1 MTRPIGFS
9 TGALALADFRRALRM
24 LRRRGVGAVELSTL
38 REAELAPL
46 LESLDSLEL
55 ADYAYVSLHA
65 PSRFQSLAEEE
76 VARLLKPLLAR
87 RWPIIV
93 HPDALTQQ
101 SVWQEFGDRLCIE
114 NMDKRKRLGRT
125 VEEMQEVF
133 DRFPA
138 ASFCFDIG
146 HARQIDPTMSQA
158 ALMLRRFGARLRQV
172 HVSEVNSR
180 NGHDPIS
187 FTAQTAFRRVAH
199 LVPPQVPLILEMVI
213 PEDQIDTQMAI
224 AAEALTARPVM
235 AS

>member
-24 LRRRGVGAVELSTL
+24 LRKRGLGAVELSAL
-38 REAELAPL
+38 REAEVGPL
-46 LESLDSLEL
+46 LEALDSLEL
-55 ADYAYVSLHA
+55 AEYGHVSLHA
-65 PSRFQSLAEEE
+65 PSKFQTLGEEE
-76 VARLLKPLLAR
+76 VARLLRPVLAR
-87 RWPIIV
+87 RWPIVV
-93 HPDALTQQ
+93 HPDALTLP
-101 SVWQEFGDRLCIE
+101 VWQEFGESLCVE
-114 NMDKRKRLGRT
+114 NMDKRKRTGRT

-133 DRFPA
+133 DRYPK

-146 HARQIDPTMSQA
+146 HARQIDPTMGQA
-158 ALMLRRFGARLRQV
+158 ALMLRCFGGRLRQV

-199 LVPPQVPLILEMVI
+199 LIPPQTPLILEMVVG
-213 PEDQIDTQMAI
+213 EDQIETQVAL
-224 AAEALTARPVM
+224 AAEALTGRPVM

>member
-1 MTRPIGFS
+1 
-9 TGALALADFRRALRM
+9 
-24 LRRRGVGAVELSTL
+24 VELSAL
-38 REAELAPL
+38 REAELTPL
-46 LESLDSLEL
+46 LDSLDSLEL
-55 ADYAYVSLHA
+55 AGYSYVSLHA
-65 PSRFQSLAEEE
+65 PSRFQTLSEED
-76 VARLLKPLLAR
+76 AAGLLKPLLSR
-87 RWPIIV
+87 RWPIVV

-101 SVWQEFGDRLCIE
+101 NPWQEFGDRLCIE

-133 DRFPA
+133 DRFPM

-158 ALMLRRFGARLRQV
+158 ALMLRRFGNRLRQV

-199 LVPPQVPLILEMVI
+199 LIPPQVPLILEMVI
-213 PEDQIDTQMAI
+213 PEDQIDSQLAL
-224 AAEALTARPVM
+224 AAEALTGRPVM